1 MGRTASPR
9 GRPRRRFFSRE
20 SSLSDA
26 AGPRDPRAEGE
37 PMKSVLITAALI
49 AAAAGPSFGK
59 TVRIPVTRGAGGV
72 PVPCGEDPLRTCH
85 NRWHPDI
92 PEAAEAGA
100 GDTVIFETRDAF
112 DNPFNRTST
121 PATVAAANL
130 NLIHPLTG
138 PLHVRGAKRGDVL
151 AVTMIDVGPGPDN
164 FGYTVAV
171 PGFGFLRDKFTD
183 PAIAHWELGP
193 ATSTGATRYATS
205 RDLPG
210 VRLPLHGFA
219 GTIGVE
225 LGLPEIE
232 TAFSREEE
240 LRAKQGFV
248 LPPEPTDAVPSRLCG
263 PHGRAKDRCL
273 RTIPPRENGGNTDVK
288 QMVKGTTLLFPCF
301 IDCCG
306 LSIGEVHWAQG
317 DGEVSGTAIEM
328 NAIVT
333 VKVEV
338 RKGLAKGFGGWPMF
352 QSNRPGIL
360 RELEPDN
367 FIATIG
373 VPVKTPG
380 NVIVEES
387 WLEGKFKPLAGLAN
401 QSEDVTLAA
410 RDALTKMI
418 DFLHTK
424 HGLTPE
430 QAYILCSV
438 ACDLK
443 ISNLV
448 DVPNFV
454 VSNFL
459 HLDVFDRSDDDD

>member
-1 MGRTASPR
+1 
-9 GRPRRRFFSRE
+9 
-20 SSLSDA
+20 
-26 AGPRDPRAEGE
+26 
-37 PMKSVLITAALI
+37 MKSAALI
-49 AAAAGPSFGK
+49 ASVLVAVSSAPSAAK
-59 TVRIPVTRGAGGV
+59 QVKIPVTRINNV
-72 PVPCGEDPLRTCH
+72 PVPCAQEPLGTCH
-85 NRWHPDI
+85 NRWHPAI
-92 PEAAEAGA
+92 EAAASA
-100 GDTVIFETRDAF
+100 NPGDTVIFETRDAF

-121 PATVAAANL
+121 AATVAAANL

-138 PLHVRGAKRGDVL
+138 PLFVNGAKRGDVL
-151 AVTMIDVGPGPDN
+151 AVTMIDVVPGPDQ

-171 PGFGFLRDKFTD
+171 PGFGFLRDVFTK
-183 PAIAHWELGP
+183 PFIVHWELGRVGTTHH
-193 ATSTGATRYATS
+193 ARFATS

-232 TAFSREEE
+232 TAFAREDQ
-240 LRAKQGFV
+240 LSKAGGFV
-248 LPPEPTDAVPSRLCG
+248 LPPEPHDAVPAKLCG
-263 PHGRAKDRCL
+263 TAGTFRERCL
-273 RTIPPRENGGNTDVK
+273 RTIPPRENGGNTDIK

-301 IDCCG
+301 VDGCM
-306 LSIGEVHWAQG
+306 LSVGDVHWAQG

-338 RKGLAKGFGGWPMF
+338 RKGAAATFGGWPKF
-352 QSNRPGIL
+352 QSSRPGVL
-360 RELEPDN
+360 RDLEPDN

-373 VPVKTPG
+373 VPVKSPG
-380 NVIVEES
+380 HVMIEED
-387 WLEGKFKPLAGLAN
+387 WLEVKGSPPKPALASLAN

-410 RDALTKMI
+410 RDALLKMI
-418 DFLHTK
+418 DFLVTSHR
-424 HGLTPE
+424 LTPE

-459 HLDVFDRSDDDD
+459 QLDVFDHSDDDD

>member
-1 MGRTASPR
+1 
-9 GRPRRRFFSRE
+9 
-20 SSLSDA
+20 
-26 AGPRDPRAEGE
+26 
-37 PMKSVLITAALI
+37 MKSVLIAAALI
-49 AAAAGPSFGK
+49 AGAAAPSFAK
-59 TVRIPVTRGAGGV
+59 TVRIPVSRGAGGV

-85 NRWHPDI
+85 NRWHPEI
-92 PEAAEAGA
+92 PDAAEADP

-112 DNPFNRTST
+112 DNPFNRKST
-121 PATVAAANL
+121 RATVAAANL

-171 PGFGFLRDKFTD
+171 PGFGFLRDVFTD
-183 PAIAHWELGP
+183 PAIVRWELGAREKDGKTRF
-193 ATSTGATRYATS
+193 ATSC
-205 RDLPG
+205 DLPG

-232 TAFSREEE
+232 TAFAREEE

-248 LPPEPTDAVPSRLCG
+248 LPPEPADAVPVRLCG
-263 PHGRAKDRCL
+263 PGGRARDRCL

-288 QMVKGTTLLFPCF
+288 QMVNGTTLLFPCF
-301 IDCCG
+301 IDGCG
-306 LSIGEVHWAQG
+306 LSVGDVHWAQG

-338 RKGLAKGFGGWPMF
+338 RKGQAAAFGNWPRF
-352 QSNRPGIL
+352 ESNRAGVLKELAPDHFVATMGIPVKPAGVVMAPELWIDVNSNHIL
-360 RELEPDN
+360 R
-367 FIATIG
+367 
-373 VPVKTPG
+373 
-380 NVIVEES
+380 
-387 WLEGKFKPLAGLAN
+387 PLRN
-401 QSEDVTLAA
+401 ESEDVTLAS
-410 RDALTKMI
+410 RDALLKMI
-418 DFLHTK
+418 AL
-424 HGLTPE
+424 LTGPTSPAPKKLSAE
-430 QAYILCSV
+430 QAYLLCSV
-438 ACDLK
+438 ACDLH

-448 DVPNFV
+448 DVPNYV

-459 HLDVFDRSDDDD
+459 QLDVFNGRNSCEEHAD

>member
-1 MGRTASPR
+1 M
-9 GRPRRRFFSRE
+9 RF
-20 SSLSDA
+20 A
-26 AGPRDPRAEGE
+26 AF
-37 PMKSVLITAALI
+37 TAAALV
-49 AAAAGPSFGK
+49 AVSSAPSFGK
-59 TVRIPVTRGAGGV
+59 QVRIPITRKGTV
-72 PVPCGEDPLRTCH
+72 PVRCAEEPLGTCH
-85 NRWHPDI
+85 NRWHPAI
-92 PEAAEAGA
+92 KSAATANP

-112 DNPFNRTST
+112 DNPFNRAST
-121 PATVAAANL
+121 PATVAGANL

-138 PLHVRGAKRGDVL
+138 PLFVNGAKRGDVL
-151 AVTMIDVGPGPDN
+151 AVTMVDVVPGPDQ

-171 PGFGFLRDKFTD
+171 PGFGFLRDVFTH
-183 PAIAHWELGP
+183 PFIVHWELGKVGTDHHARF
-193 ATSTGATRYATS
+193 ATSK
-205 RDLPG
+205 DLPG

-232 TAFSREEE
+232 RAFQREDQ
-240 LRAKQGFV
+240 LLHAGGFV
-248 LPPEPTDAVPSRLCG
+248 LPPEPRDAVPADLCG
-263 PHGRAKDRCL
+263 PKTKGNAKVNVSERCL

-301 IDCCG
+301 VDGCM
-306 LSIGEVHWAQG
+306 LSVGDVHWAQG

-333 VKVEV
+333 VKVDV
-338 RKGLAKGFGGWPMF
+338 RKGLADGFGGWPKF
-352 QSNRPGIL
+352 QSSRAGVL
-360 RELEPDN
+360 RDLDPDN

-373 VPVKTPG
+373 VPVKSPG
-380 NVIVEES
+380 TVIAEET
-387 WLEGKFKPLAGLAN
+387 WIDGVRLGPLSN

-410 RDALTKMI
+410 RDALLKMI
-418 DFLHTK
+418 DFLTGPQSPSPRK
-424 HGLTPE
+424 LSAE

-459 HLDVFDRSDDDD
+459 QLDVFNESDDDD

>member
-1 MGRTASPR
+1 MKTAAFTASVLVAV
-9 GRPRRRFFSRE
+9 FSAP
-20 SSLSDA
+20 SLA
-26 AGPRDPRAEGE
+26 
-37 PMKSVLITAALI
+37 KQ
-49 AAAAGPSFGK
+49 
-59 TVRIPVTRGAGGV
+59 VRIPVTRVANV
-72 PVPCGEDPLRTCH
+72 PVPCAQEPLGTCH
-85 NRWHPDI
+85 NRWHPAI
-92 PEAAEAGA
+92 KSAATANP
-100 GDTVIFETRDAF
+100 GDTVVFETRDAF

-138 PLHVRGAKRGDVL
+138 PLFVNGSKRGDVL
-151 AVTMIDVGPGPDN
+151 AVTMIDVVPGPDQ

-171 PGFGFLRDKFTD
+171 PGFGFLRDVF
-183 PAIAHWELGP
+183 PNPFIVHWELGKVGTSHHARF
-193 ATSTGATRYATS
+193 ATSK
-205 RDLPG
+205 DLPG

-232 TAFSREEE
+232 TAFQREDQ
-240 LRAKQGFV
+240 LKAAGGFV
-248 LPPEPTDAVPSRLCG
+248 LPPEPHDAVPADLCG
-263 PHGRAKDRCL
+263 SKGTARARCL
-273 RTIPPRENGGNTDVK
+273 RTIPPRENGGNTDIK

-301 IDCCG
+301 VDGCM
-306 LSIGEVHWAQG
+306 LSVGDVHWAQG

-333 VKVEV
+333 VKVDV
-338 RKGLAKGFGGWPMF
+338 RKGAGATFGGWPRF
-352 QSNRPGIL
+352 QSSTPGVL
-360 RELEPDN
+360 RDLEPDN
-367 FIATIG
+367 FIATEG
-373 VPVKTPG
+373 VPVKSPG
-380 NVIVEES
+380 TVIAEET
-387 WLEGKFKPLAGLAN
+387 WIDGVRLGPLSN

-410 RDALTKMI
+410 RDALLKMI
-418 DFLHTK
+418 DFLTGPQSPHR
-424 HGLTPE
+424 LNAD

-459 HLDVFDRSDDDD
+459 QLDVFGEPEDDD